1 MRMLESLAPETPSWC
16 AARPDQ
22 GDMTIATPAHVENET
37 HSLDLQ
43 ESTARLSGLPLRD
56 WAVSHEASLAASA
69 LGSKTVIADGQRR
82 WPAGEDDI
90 VAAAISVIFVALFV
104 IIAVAA
110 AAVLTMG

>member
-1 MRMLESLAPETPSWC
+1 
-16 AARPDQ
+16 
-22 GDMTIATPAHVENET
+22 MTIAIPAHVENAT
-37 HSLDLQ
+37 PSVDVQ
-43 ESTARLSGLPLRD
+43 ENTARLLGLPLRD
-56 WAVSHEASLAASA
+56 SGVSREASLAASA
-69 LGSKTVIADGQRR
+69 LGSKTVIADGHRR